1 MKKLLQLSFSLFFLM
16 LFMTACEE
24 EIPEP
29 NEWRVLEWTVDGER
43 HKASCERQGLLG
55 CTALDVN
62 YNLENGSF
70 SIGGSKVIDD
80 YKEFVYIYIYRGL
93 KLEEY
98 IEFELHD
105 NMGYSKTRNVG
116 GCDIYKAKTENNRQL
131 YISEIDSTN
140 RVIEG
145 YYEFEGIN
153 DCQDTIKIK
162 DGYFKVSF

>member
-1 MKKLLQLSFSLFFLM
+1 MIIK
-16 LFMTACEE
+16 
-24 EIPEP
+24 
-29 NEWRVLEWTVDGER
+29 
-43 HKASCERQGLLG
+43 
-55 CTALDVN
+55 
-62 YNLENGSF
+62 NLC
-70 SIGGSKVIDD
+70 
-80 YKEFVYIYIYRGL
+80 IYIYRGL

>member
-1 MKKLLQLSFSLFFLM
+1 MQPILKYKLAVLSLLVM
-16 LFMTACEE
+16 LTACEE
-24 EIPEP
+24 EMPEP
-29 NEWRVLEWTVDGER
+29 NEWRILEWTVDGER

-55 CTALDVN
+55 CSATDVS
-62 YNLENGSF
+62 YNMNNGSLEM
-70 SIGGSKVIDD
+70 GGGKKIDGSSQ
-80 YKEFVYIYIYRGL
+80 FVVIYIFRGL
-93 KLEEY
+93 KLKERISFGE
-98 IEFELHD
+98 HD
-105 NMGYSKTRNVG
+105 DMYYSITRNEG
-116 GCDIYKAKTENNRQL
+116 GCKDYRAINEDQRLL